1 MASTNDFQ
9 RAKAFSNDCK
19 DAIKKG
25 YNRKGAVYHAAKMH
39 ITSVCTDL
47 DDNTRRH
54 LANGAVEAYD
64 KECNDKVRQKLTK
77 EISDWFGHVE
87 AMKYLNDN
95 MPKYTNKRLEN
106 HHSDKPRLLE
116 APRGT
121 THHQSSTS
129 IHPKPSDAPPKTSRR
144 PHDLKDSHCP
154 HDSKDSHRH
163 KTQRLAPAPQ
173 HTKPNKDLYA
183 VLEIPRSASADD
195 IKNAHRK
202 LSLKHH
208 PDRVGDADKT
218 KATAT
223 MAEINQAYDVLSDKI
238 KRAAYDRY
246 GRF

>member
-1 MASTNDFQ
+1 MASTNHFQ

-47 DDNTRRH
+47 DDNTRRQ

-64 KECNDKVRQKLTK
+64 KEYNDKVRQKLTK

-95 MPKYTNKRLEN
+95 MSKYTKKREN
-106 HHSDKPRLLE
+106 HHPDETQLKE

-121 THHQSSTS
+121 THHQSNN
-129 IHPKPSDAPPKTSRR
+129 PPPKTSRR
-144 PHDLKDSHCP
+144 PHDLKDSHRP

-163 KTQRLAPAPQ
+163 KTQRLMPAPQ
-173 HTKPNKDLYA
+173 HIKPNKDLYA

-218 KATAT
+218 KATAK

-238 KRAAYDRY
+238 KRTAYDRY